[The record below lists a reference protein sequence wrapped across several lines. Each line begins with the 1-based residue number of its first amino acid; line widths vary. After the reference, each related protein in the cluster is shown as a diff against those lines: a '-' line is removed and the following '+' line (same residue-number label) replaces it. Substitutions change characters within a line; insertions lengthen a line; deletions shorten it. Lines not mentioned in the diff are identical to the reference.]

1 MNELSLHILDICQ
14 NSTKANATL
23 IEIIIVEN
31 TSLNE
36 MIITIKDNGHGM
48 DQNTLQK
55 VVDPFFTTR
64 TTRNV
69 GLGIALFKLAAEQTN
84 GSLTISSILNKG
96 TELKA
101 TLTLN
106 HIDRAPLGK
115 IEDTLL
121 ILLSINKYCD
131 IHYKHINND
140 QIYELDTR
148 EIKKV
153 LEVKTI
159 IDYDIILWVK
169 NNIKEGIINIH
180 KEV

>member
-23 IEIIIVEN
+23 IEITIIEN
-31 TSLNE
+31 TISNE

-48 DQNTLQK
+48 DTDTLQR

-69 GLGIALFKLAAEQTN
+69 GLGIALFKLAAEQTG
-84 GSLTISSILNKG
+84 GSLTVSSVVNEG
-96 TELKA
+96 TELIA
-101 TLTLN
+101 TFALD

-115 IEDTLL
+115 IEDTFT
-121 ILLSINKYCD
+121 ILLSINNYCD
-131 IHYKHINND
+131 IHYKHVCDD
-140 QIYELDTR
+140 QIYEIDTR
-148 EIKKV
+148 EVKTV
-153 LEVKTI
+153 LEITTI
-159 IDYDIILWVK
+159 TDYDVILWIK
-169 NNIKEGIINIH
+169 NNIKEGITNMH